1 MKTFKVIFIMIVI
14 FAIQSSQAL
23 ESISPE
29 PTTGQTVEI
38 TTPTPTPQPVPQAIP
53 RVITP
58 VYESEIETDDKLNPK
73 LLNTLPAVN
82 ILNLSGTD
90 ADGKEIK
97 RFAIQT
103 LPDGDAGILY
113 LADGQTEV
121 RVGQFLTIEESDNI
135 RFDPNESF
143 EGNAT
148 FTYSSVARNG
158 AVDNSPATVT
168 LPIVSATSTTVEP
181 TVVTPIVGGAEHNNT
196 GCPVHEEEDCSC
208 EAYEASIP
216 VFSKLGILLMM
227 MLTVF
232 MGNFFMKK
240 EI

>member
-1 MKTFKVIFIMIVI
+1 MIVI
-14 FAIQSSQAL
+14 FAIQSLQAL
-23 ESISPE
+23 ESNFTDTEI
-29 PTTGQTVEI
+29 TTEQTVENI
-38 TTPTPTPQPVPQAIP
+38 TPTTPTPQPVPQAIP

-58 VYESEIETDDKLNPK
+58 VHASESEIETDDKLNPK

-90 ADGKEIK
+90 AKGKEIK
-97 RFAIQT
+97 RFVIQT
-103 LPDGDAGILY
+103 LPDENAGILY

-121 RVGQFLTIEESDNI
+121 RVGQFLSIEEGDSI

-196 GCPVHEEEDCSC
+196 DCPVHEEEDCSC
-208 EAYEASIP
+208 ETYEKNIP
-216 VFSKLGILLMM
+216 VFSKFGMLFIM

-240 EI
+240 EL